1 MSRSHRLI
9 KCVLCTSLYTIDQS
23 RQPIKR
29 LRKKGSRNFD
39 PVDISATRAYNKM
52 TSDYQYNI
60 VFKSIYQNRSF
71 QCGSNITERRKMKL
85 IAYNW
90 LLIYYETLLTATSF
104 LLIIKDKL
112 INFFNIM
119 LYLMCVSFG
128 IVERFKY
135 LRILI
140 RNEQR

>member
-1 MSRSHRLI
+1 
-9 KCVLCTSLYTIDQS
+9 
-23 RQPIKR
+23 
-29 LRKKGSRNFD
+29 
-39 PVDISATRAYNKM
+39 
-52 TSDYQYNI
+52 
-60 VFKSIYQNRSF
+60 
-71 QCGSNITERRKMKL
+71 MKL

-128 IVERFKY
+128 TVQRFKY